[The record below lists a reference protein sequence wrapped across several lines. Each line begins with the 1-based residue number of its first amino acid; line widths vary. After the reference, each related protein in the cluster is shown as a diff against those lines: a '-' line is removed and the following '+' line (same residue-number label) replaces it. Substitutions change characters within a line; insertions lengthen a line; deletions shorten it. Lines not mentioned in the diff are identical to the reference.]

1 MLSNTVVNAVIDSLR
16 DHIGVAAD
24 RNFERWPTLG
34 EYVWPNYFIGE
45 TYEEE
50 VEYLRDWIMTRM
62 EWMDNELLATY
73 GNTILVPE
81 LFALNPVYPNP
92 FNRSASIRYLLPIDT
107 NIKLDI
113 FNTKGVHIY
122 RLFEGEKHAG
132 IYTLSWDG
140 KNNYGQE
147 VSSGMYIILL
157 EADNLQYNRH
167 HYIET
172 RKVILVK

>member
-1 MLSNTVVNAVIDSLR
+1 MLSNAAINTVIDSLK

-50 VEYLRDWIMTRM
+50 VEYLRDWIITRM
-62 EWMDNELLATY
+62 EWMDNELLATD
-73 GNTILVPE
+73 GNAHLVPE
-81 LFALNPVYPNP
+81 AFVLNPVYPNP
-92 FNRSASIRYLLPIDT
+92 FNRLALIQYLLPIDT

-122 RLFEGEKHAG
+122 RLFEGEQQAG
-132 IYTLSWDG
+132 IHTISWDG
-140 KNNYGQE
+140 KNNHGQD
-147 VSSGMYIILL
+147 VSSGMYIILI
-157 EADNLQYNRH
+157 EGDNLQYNRH
-167 HYIET
+167 HNT
-172 RKVILVK
+172 DTKKVIFVK